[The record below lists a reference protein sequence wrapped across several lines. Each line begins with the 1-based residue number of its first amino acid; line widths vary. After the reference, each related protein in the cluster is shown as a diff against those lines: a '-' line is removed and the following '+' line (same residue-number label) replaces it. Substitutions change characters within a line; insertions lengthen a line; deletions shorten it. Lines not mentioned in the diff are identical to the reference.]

1 LQLKT
6 WLAIPL
12 WQRVIAALVLGIVV
26 GLLWGPGA
34 ESIKIVGD
42 IFIAFIKML
51 VVPLIFFSL
60 VAGVAAIGDLRKLG
74 SVGGRA
80 ILIFVVTGQVS
91 VWLGLGL
98 GALFQPGL
106 GLDTSAIDMGP
117 VPEPTMVTWQDMLL
131 GMVPQ
136 SPVQV
141 MADVNVLPLIIF
153 SLLIGI
159 GILMAKDEGLPV
171 QRIFDSGSIVMQKVT
186 AVVMELT
193 PFGVFALMAWVAGT
207 VGVPALLALGKL
219 VALNYAG
226 CLLIIALMYAGIVK
240 FLAKLPVMPFF
251 RGIVDAQAVAYSTA
265 SSNATLPV
273 TMRCVERNLGVSR
286 SVTSFTTSLGATINM
301 DGTAMYLGLATLFGA
316 QVFGVDLS
324 MVDYLTIAVLATLGS
339 VGAAGIPGAG
349 LIMMAAIFTAVS
361 VPLETIAFVAGV
373 DRIMDMMRTVTNVTG
388 DAAVA
393 VTVGS
398 MTDEIDRDEMASADD
413 V

>member
-1 LQLKT
+1 MRI
-6 WLAIPL
+6 WFAIPL
-12 WQRVIAALVLGIVV
+12 WQRVVAALVLGVVV

-74 SVGGRA
+74 AVGWRA
-80 ILIFVVTGQVS
+80 LLLFVVTGQVA
-91 VWLGLGL
+91 VWLGLTL
-98 GALFQPGL
+98 GTVFQPGV
-106 GLDTSAIDMGP
+106 GLDTSAIQLGD
-117 VPEPTMVTWQDMLL
+117 VPSPEVTSWREMLI

-159 GILMAKDEGLPV
+159 GILMAKEDGAPA
-171 QRIFDSGSIVMQKVT
+171 QRIFDSGAIVMQKVT
-186 AVVMELT
+186 ILVMELT

-207 VGVPALLALGKL
+207 LGVPALLALGRL
-219 VALNYAG
+219 VAMNYLG
-226 CLLIIALMYAGIVK
+226 CFLIIGIMYVGIIKV
-240 FLAKLPVMPFF
+240 LAKLPVVDFF
-251 RGIVDAQAVAYSTA
+251 RGIVDAVAVAYSTA

-316 QVFGVDLS
+316 QIFGVDLS
-324 MVDYLTIAVLATLGS
+324 AGDYVTIAVLATLGS

-349 LIMMAAIFTAVS
+349 LIMMAAVFTAVE

-373 DRIMDMMRTVTNVTG
+373 DRIMDMMRTATNVTG
-388 DAAVA
+388 DATVATAVGA
-393 VTVGS
+393 
-398 MTDEIDRDEMASADD
+398 MTGEIDRAEMVSSDD